1 MTELRPITET
11 DVEPLV
17 RWRVEHDAAG
27 EHSWMGFQSTHDY
40 RERAA
45 ADRFIDDDGG
55 ALAIVDGD
63 VLCGDVTWRRIPTAS
78 SRHSACWNIGITL
91 LPEHRGKGHGTVA
104 QRLLADYLFAHT
116 PLQRVEA
123 STDIDNIAEQRS
135 LEKAGFTRE
144 GVMRGF
150 QWRNG
155 QWRDMVLYSKI
166 RGED

>member
-1 MTELRPITET
+1 MTELRPITAA
-11 DVEPLV
+11 DVDALV
-17 RWRVEHDAAG
+17 QWRLDPEIAG
-27 EHSWMGFQSTHDY
+27 EYSWMGFRSTHNF

-45 ADRFIDDDGG
+45 TDRLIDDEGG
-55 ALAIVDGD
+55 TLAIVDGD
-63 VLCGDVTWRRIPTAS
+63 ELLGDVSWRRLS
-78 SRHSACWNIGITL
+78 SSPSQDSAFWNFGIIVF
-91 LPEHRGKGHGTVA
+91 PQHRGKGHGTVA

-123 STDIDNIAEQRS
+123 STDIDNLAEQRS